1 MQSLRV
7 PVVRIERVEEIY
19 PLLLGESTVSVLCRE
34 RNLIILF
41 PGFTDMAKEIKI
53 FLGSVC

>member
-1 MQSLRV
+1 V
-7 PVVRIERVEEIY
+7 PVVRLDRVEEIY
-19 PLLLGESTVSVLCRE
+19 PALLRESMVSVLCRE

-41 PGFTDMAKEIKI
+41 PGFTDVAKEIKI